1 MIDHVSQRRGVN
13 PMQDFSVLTDGP
25 SIERTR
31 PRHTFQE
38 TKGTFMRMHRMA
50 TVAALLIGAASTAL
64 AGDKIIILSSTAP
77 GTPTTAAS
85 PYYIVQ
91 QGPSVP
97 EPIAAPIDEGRLIP
111 QPITTSVQHPISAPE
126 FIAAPVDEGRFVPQP
141 ITTSRQ
147 NGQPAPEPI
156 PAPIAP
162 PVAPAPAGPVGPV
175 ATDPCASVD
184 CCSMDVCPDT
194 GHVGRRQRKE
204 RFNLCDYW
212 EILCAMLY
220 CGK

>member
-1 MIDHVSQRRGVN
+1 MADRIGQRPVVN

-31 PRHTFQE
+31 PRRHTFQE

-50 TVAALLIGAASTAL
+50 TVAALLIGAASTAA
-64 AGDKIIILSSTAP
+64 AGDKIIILSSTGP
-77 GTPTTAAS
+77 GNPPTAAS

-147 NGQPAPEPI
+147 NGQLAPEPI

-162 PVAPAPAGPVGPV
+162 PVAPVPAGPVAG
-175 ATDPCASVD
+175 DPCAVSVD

-194 GHVGRRQRKE
+194 GHVGRRPRKE

-212 EILCAMLY
+212 EILCAMFY